1 MKGSFSIEA
10 AVIVP
15 IVVFVMIMTVKSGI
29 ALCEE
34 TQMEV
39 QMLKEQKT
47 EAILQMFLKE
57 AQGIKLEAHSG
68 KLCVSVEKSEL
79 ESVENRADGNS
90 I

>member
-1 MKGSFSIEA
+1 MLEEVAVKGSFSIEA

-39 QMLKEQKT
+39 
-47 EAILQMFLKE
+47 
-57 AQGIKLEAHSG
+57 H
-68 KLCVSVEKSEL
+68 
-79 ESVENRADGNS
+79 
-90 I
+90 

>member
-57 AQGIKLEAHSG
+57 AHSG
-68 KLCVSVEKSEL
+68 KLCVIVEKSEL